1 MPLTGQSHH
10 GEKPMFCSKIL
21 LFGEHTIANGSRG
34 LSMPYRYLKGR
45 LRQGGAVSEQ
55 SRQSNAA
62 LRPFAAYLDALQR
75 QEPGLVQF
83 DIDALNRDL
92 DVGLYFDSDI
102 PQGYGV
108 GSSGALVAAVYDAY
122 AINKIEVSDHPA
134 AADLLTLKKIFG
146 AMESFFHGKSSGLE
160 PLNSYTGRA
169 ILIHALDRVEIAGI
183 PASSSEGKGGV
194 FLLDSG
200 ASKKTAPMVK
210 IFMDNLSQADFRDMV
225 KNEFITYS
233 DLCIRHFLG
242 GDAGALLGDMKRLS
256 AVVLKNFK
264 QMIPEAFQT
273 VWQQGIEHDDFY
285 LKLCGSGGGGYLL
298 GFAKDIERAKDALRG
313 YKIETVY
320 RF

>member
-1 MPLTGQSHH
+1 
-10 GEKPMFCSKIL
+10 MFCSKIL

-45 LRQGGAVSEQ
+45 LRQSGEASAQVH
-55 SRQSNAA
+55 QSNTA
-62 LRPFAAYLDALQR
+62 LRPFAAYLDALQQR
-75 QEPGLVQF
+75 EPDLVRF

-92 DVGLYFDSDI
+92 AEGLYFDSDI

-122 AINKIEVSDHPA
+122 ALNKIEVAEKPDP
-134 AADLLTLKKIFG
+134 ADLLTLKKIFG

-169 ILIHALDRVEIAGI
+169 ILIHALDQVEVASI
-183 PASSSEGKGGV
+183 PASPSDGKGGV

-210 IFMDNLSQADFRDMV
+210 IFMDNLSQDEFRDMV
-225 KNEFITYS
+225 KNEFIAYS

-242 GDAGALLGDMKRLS
+242 GDASALLGDMKRLS

-264 QMIPEAFQT
+264 QMIPDTFQS
-273 VWQQGIEHDDFY
+273 VWQQGIDQDDFY

-298 GFAKDIERAKDALRG
+298 GFAKDIERAKEALRG